1 MRHSR
6 TLLRADR
13 FGAPGGCMNITVFL
27 GSGMGNEPRF
37 SEAARELGWWI
48 AQRGHTLVYGGS
60 ASGLMGVLARSA
72 LEAGGSVIGVEPQ
85 MFVDENRELQ
95 GLTRLIVTEDMAQ
108 RKAEMIRLGDA
119 FIAFPGG
126 TGTLE
131 EIGEVMSRLSMKQL
145 QAPCILY
152 DLDGYYAGLRQLLD
166 RMLEKGLSD
175 PDRLANVRFA
185 KDLNEIAGIL
195 NGI

>member
-1 MRHSR
+1 
-6 TLLRADR
+6 
-13 FGAPGGCMNITVFL
+13 MNITVFL
-27 GSGMGNEPRF
+27 ASGAGNDPILAL
-37 SEAARELGWWI
+37 AAGGLGRWI
-48 AQRGHTLVYGGS
+48 AQNGHTLVYGGS
-60 ASGLMGVLARSA
+60 GSGLMGILARSA

-175 PDRLANVRFA
+175 PDRLANIRFA

>member
-1 MRHSR
+1 
-6 TLLRADR
+6 
-13 FGAPGGCMNITVFL
+13 MNITVFL

-37 SEAARELGWWI
+37 SEAARELGRWI

-72 LEAGGSVIGVEPQ
+72 LEAGGLVIGVEPQ
-85 MFVDENRELQ
+85 MFVDEGRELKS
-95 GLTRLIVTEDMAQ
+95 LTRLIVTEDMAQ
-108 RKAEMIRLGDA
+108 RKAEMIGLGDA

-131 EIGEVMSRLSMKQL
+131 EIGEVMSRLSMNQL

-152 DLDGYYAGLRQLLD
+152 DLDGYYAGMRQLLD

-175 PDRLANVRFA
+175 PDRLANIRFA

>member
-1 MRHSR
+1 
-6 TLLRADR
+6 
-13 FGAPGGCMNITVFL
+13 MNITVFL
-27 GSGMGNEPRF
+27 GSGLGNDPRLA
-37 SEAARELGWWI
+37 EAAGELGRWI

-60 ASGLMGVLARSA
+60 GMGLMGVLARSA
-72 LEAGGSVIGVEPQ
+72 LEAGGPVIGVEPQ
-85 MFVDENRELQ
+85 MFVDEGRELE
-95 GLTRLIVTEDMAQ
+95 GLTRLIVTADMAQ
-108 RKAEMIRLGDA
+108 RKAEMMRLGDV

-131 EIGEVMSRLSMKQL
+131 EIGEVMSRLSMNQL
-145 QAPCILY
+145 RAPCILY
-152 DLDGYYAGLRQLLD
+152 DLDGYYAGMRQLLD

-185 KDLNEIAGIL
+185 KDLNEIVGIL